1 MDKQIKKIATRP
13 LAKSGLNISAI
24 GLGSAPFG
32 REIDQDASHRV
43 LDYAFERG
51 IRFIDTAEGY
61 GRTMPGELI
70 IGNWMTKSGTRKKVQ
85 ICTKIGSGG
94 KPENVKRVVQQSL
107 ERLQTDY
114 IDIFKLHT
122 PFPDVPVGETL
133 DALTSE
139 VRAGRIKVI
148 GGSNF
153 TTKQLKE
160 CVAASKKG
168 GYARF
173 QIVQPP
179 YCLAITDKLGY
190 VTRHECEL
198 EMFPYCKDEG
208 IAVTPYSPL
217 GAGFLTGK
225 YTPDRKDI
233 PSGTRYD
240 VAPAHAD
247 IYFTDQNFRILEKL
261 RSKAFSL
268 SVSMSQLALA
278 WVMSN
283 PDVTSTLIGAREP
296 AHIDQAIAAL
306 KMKLRPKVREE
317 MTLWG

>member
-1 MDKQIKKIATRP
+1 MDKKVSTKSVG
-13 LAKSGLNISAI
+13 KSGVKISVI
-24 GLGSAPFG
+24 GLGTAPFG

-43 LDYAFERG
+43 LDYAFEKG
-51 IRFIDTAEGY
+51 VRFIDTAEGY
-61 GRTMPGELI
+61 GRTMPGETI
-70 IGNWMTKSGTRKKVQ
+70 IGNWMIKNGTRSKVQ
-85 ICTKIGSGG
+85 ICTKLGSGG
-94 KPENVKRVVQQSL
+94 KPEAVRKVVLQSL

-114 IDIFKLHT
+114 IDIFKLHS
-122 PFPDVPVGETL
+122 PFPDVPIAETL

-153 TTKQLKE
+153 TTLE
-160 CVAASKKG
+160 LNGAIDASKKH

-173 QIVQPP
+173 EIIQPP

-190 VTRHECEL
+190 VTRYECERD
-198 EMFPYCKDEG
+198 MFPLAKQEG

-233 PSGTRYD
+233 PKGTRYD

-247 IYFTDQNFRILEKL
+247 IYFTDQNFRILDKL
-261 RSKAFSL
+261 RARAKQMD
-268 SVSMSQLALA
+268 VSMSQLALA

-296 AHIDQAIAAL
+296 AHIDQAIAAHE
-306 KMKLRPKVREE
+306 MKLKPKVREE
-317 MTLWG
+317 MSLWG